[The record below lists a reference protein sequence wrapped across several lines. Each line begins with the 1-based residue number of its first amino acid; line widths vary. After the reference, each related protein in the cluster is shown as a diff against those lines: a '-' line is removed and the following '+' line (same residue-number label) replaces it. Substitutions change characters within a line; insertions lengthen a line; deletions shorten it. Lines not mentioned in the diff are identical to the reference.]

1 MKAAI
6 RNRPALLVIVLLVAA
21 LLIAVAVVVPGQTA
35 SYNSV
40 NPESASGGQ
49 METLGCPTGYIPD
62 PSTGLCVATSA
73 STPSDLDYDN

>member
-49 METLGCPTGYIPD
+49 MESLGCPPGYIQD
-62 PSTGLCVATSA
+62 TSTGLCVSTSA
-73 STPSDLDYDN
+73 STPDDLDTD